1 MPGYFIYVKGDEGQ
15 GRSRC
20 NPIYSQGSKTTVYR
34 SSGERQR
41 EYNHHRITPTKAAAM
56 TIATAS
62 KVNSYVGEY
71 TNNMVLAR
79 KRGVFLTGAGLVA
92 TALTW
97 NPVTAGIAAGILIGD
112 KIISYEIEKN
122 KQAVSAEYLRK
133 LSGGTVKTR

>member
-20 NPIYSQGSKTTVYR
+20 NPVYSQGTKTSVYR
-34 SSGERQR
+34 SSGERER
-41 EYNHHRITPTKAAAM
+41 TYNHHRITPTKAAAL

-62 KVNSYVGEY
+62 KINSYVGEY
-71 TNNMVLAR
+71 TNNKVLAR
-79 KRGVFLTGAGLVA
+79 RRAVGLTGAGLVA

-97 NPVTAGIAAGILIGD
+97 NPITAGIAAGVMIGD
-112 KIISYEIEKN
+112 KIISYEIQKDV
-122 KQAVSAEYLRK
+122 QAVGAEYLRK